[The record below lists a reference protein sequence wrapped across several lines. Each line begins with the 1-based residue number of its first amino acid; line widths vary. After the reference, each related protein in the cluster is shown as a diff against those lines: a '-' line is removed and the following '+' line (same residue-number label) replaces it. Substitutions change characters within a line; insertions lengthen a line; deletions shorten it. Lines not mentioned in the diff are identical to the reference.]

1 MTKKNKDLTTTEA
14 GLPAELA
21 AQFAEDAKENLE
33 NVEQAYFRI
42 SVKGSKFKVDGVKI
56 GVADS
61 SGKPRGEEFSA
72 TILKEIPV
80 NTFNKT
86 AYKEGE
92 TSVPECW
99 SLGGHKP
106 APGCEEPQA
115 ATCAGCPQNRFGSAV
130 DKKTGESTKGKAC
143 SNSRRLILK
152 IDGYDMPVLL
162 QIPPTSR
169 KNLDSYLKQL
179 SAGEQKVPMFAL
191 MTRFKMSEAFD
202 YPVVEMSRENF
213 LSVEQYGEIKEFR
226 QSGIVTAA
234 LNAYAQQA
242 EESESGDSE
251 EF

>member
-1 MTKKNKDLTTTEA
+1 MTKKNKDLEKTQEA

-33 NVEQAYFRI
+33 NVEQAFFRI
-42 SVKGSKFKVDGVKI
+42 SVKGGKFKVDGVKI
-56 GVADS
+56 GKE
-61 SGKPRGEEFSA
+61 GRGEEFSA
-72 TILKEIPV
+72 IILKETPV
-80 NTFNKT
+80 NTFNKV

-99 SLGGHKP
+99 SLGGQKP
-106 APGCEEPQA
+106 SPGCAEPQS
-115 ATCAGCPQNRFGSAV
+115 ATCATCAQNRFGSAR
-130 DKKTGESTKGKAC
+130 DKNTGEAGKGKAC

-169 KNLDSYLKQL
+169 RNLDSYLKQL

-191 MTRFKMSEAFD
+191 ETRFKMSEEFD
-202 YPVVEMSRENF
+202 YPVVEMSREGF
-213 LSVEQYGEIKEFR
+213 LTGEQYGEIKAFR
-226 QSGIVTAA
+226 QSDIVTAA
-234 LNAYAQQA
+234 LNAYAQH
-242 EESESGDSE
+242 EESEPGDGE

>member
-1 MTKKNKDLTTTEA
+1 MTKRNKDLATTEP

-21 AQFAEDAKENLE
+21 AQFAEDAKENLK

-42 SVKGSKFKVDGVKI
+42 SVKGGKFKVDGVKI
-56 GVADS
+56 GKD
-61 SGKPRGEEFSA
+61 GRGEEFSA
-72 TILKEIPV
+72 IILKEIPV

-99 SLGGHKP
+99 SLGGYKP

-115 ATCAGCPQNRFGSAV
+115 ATCASCPQNRFGSAV
-130 DKKTGESTKGKAC
+130 DKNTGEAGKGKAC

-191 MTRFKMSEAFD
+191 HTHFQMSEDFD
-202 YPVVEMSRENF
+202 YPVVEMSREGF
-213 LSVEQYGEIKEFR
+213 LTAEQYQEIKEFR
-226 QSGIVTAA
+226 QSDIVTAA
-234 LNAYAQQA
+234 LNAYAQH
-242 EESESGDSE
+242 EESEPGDSE
-251 EF
+251 KF